1 MEPKLPLRARKKAKV
16 REALIQ
22 TSFRLFS
29 ERGYTETTLE
39 QICEECDVTVQTL
52 LRYFGSKDDLLFAK
66 HPAIIERFHSGL
78 VLATQR
84 KASLE
89 YWIKFLHSNARRVR
103 DEREVRDSYKII
115 VGAPSLL
122 ARFYAIG
129 RQYAALLEQA
139 LLEENGLQADQD
151 MHSTLLANAIV
162 MGPLEEALRA
172 LSQNKAAEVVERT
185 DTAAKYVM
193 ENFKRPERR
202 DEIRT
207 SGQKEK
213 GPPAQLR
220 GAHDSVD
227 RLGRAST

>member
-1 MEPKLPLRARKKAKV
+1 METKLPLRARKKAKV
-16 REALIQ
+16 RAALIE

-52 LRYFGSKDDLLFAK
+52 LRYFGSKDDLLFAR

-84 KASLE
+84 KESLE
-89 YWIKFLHSNARRVR
+89 YWLKFLHSNARRVR
-103 DEREVRDSYKII
+103 DRREVRDSYKII

-139 LLEENGLQADQD
+139 LLEENGSQADHD
-151 MHSTLLANAIV
+151 IHSTLLANAVV

-172 LSQNKAAEVVERT
+172 LSQNETMEIVERI
-185 DTAAKYVM
+185 DATARYVM

-202 DEIRT
+202 GEIRA
-207 SGQKEK
+207 SGRKKKARRPGSE
-213 GPPAQLR
+213 A
-220 GAHDSVD
+220 
-227 RLGRAST
+227 RLLQ